1 MNVVLR
7 LTIVSMAL
15 LAVTRVADAQAPE
28 ERATRETTDTIDLLR
43 GWFQGDQAEP
53 RAAFDPA
60 SRMVAF
66 SPVIGYK
73 PESKLILGAAGNV
86 AYFRGDPHDTR
97 ISSAILSLNI
107 TTEGQTSINLRY
119 GHFARGD
126 RWKVEGDNRFQWTSQ
141 NTYGLGAGTPSSAR
155 VNAKY
160 DFFRVY
166 NSVYRAVQ
174 RGVFVGAGLHFNTQ
188 THVGPRDDMQSAWPD
203 SGYVQYSESHDLP
216 LDSQTSGGV
225 SASVMYDTRDN
236 PINADRG
243 SMANVSYR
251 PFFRG
256 FLGGDTSWQELSLDA
271 RTYVSLSTDR
281 RHKLAFW
288 FWGDLVTSG
297 VAPYFDLPAIGMD
310 TYGRSG
316 RGYGEG
322 RYRGER
328 LLYGEVE
335 YRGPVSR
342 NGLLGWVAFLNTTTL
357 TNLQEG
363 ERLFDNFA
371 PGAGAGLRLL
381 FNKHSR
387 TNICLDLGFG
397 KDGSQ
402 GVYLAVQEAF

>member
-7 LTIVSMAL
+7 LTMVSMAL
-15 LAVTRVADAQAPE
+15 LGVTRAADAQAPE
-28 ERATRETTDTIDLLR
+28 ERATKDTSDLIDVLR
-43 GWFQGDQAEP
+43 GWFRGDQAQP
-53 RAAFDPA
+53 RAAFDPG

-66 SPVIGYK
+66 APVFGYK

-97 ISSAILSLNI
+97 ISSAILSLTI
-107 TTEGQTSINLRY
+107 TTEGQTAINLRY
-119 GHFARGD
+119 GAFASGD

-141 NTYGLGAGTPSSAR
+141 NTYGLGSATPSSAR

-188 THVGPRDDMQSAWPD
+188 THVGPRDDMQAGWPA
-203 SGYVQYSESHDLP
+203 SGYIQYSESHDLP

-225 SASVMYDTRDN
+225 SASFMYDTRDN
-236 PINADRG
+236 PINPDRG
-243 SMANVSYR
+243 SMAHVSYR
-251 PFFRG
+251 PFFKG

-281 RHKLAFW
+281 GHKLAFW
-288 FWGDLVTSG
+288 FWGDLVTGG

-335 YRGPVSR
+335 YRGPLSR

-371 PGAGAGLRLL
+371 PGAGAGLRVL

-397 KDGSQ
+397 KDGSH

>member
-7 LTIVSMAL
+7 LTMVSMAL
-15 LAVTRVADAQAPE
+15 LAATRAADAQAPE
-28 ERATRETTDTIDLLR
+28 ERATSETSDVIDVLR

-53 RAAFDPA
+53 RAAFDPT

-66 SPVIGYK
+66 APVIGYK

-86 AYFRGDPHDTR
+86 AYFRGDPLDTR
-97 ISSAILSLNI
+97 ISSGILSATI
-107 TTEGQTSINLRY
+107 TTEGQTAINFRY

-126 RWKVEGDNRFQWTSQ
+126 RWKVDGDNRFQWTSQ
-141 NTYGLGAGTPSSAR
+141 NTYGLGAATQSSAR

-174 RGVFVGAGLHFNTQ
+174 RGVFVGAGLHFNTE
-188 THVGPRDDMQSAWPD
+188 TNVRPRDDMQSAWST
-203 SGYVQYSESHDLP
+203 SGYIQYSELHDLP

-225 SASVMYDTRDN
+225 SASIMYDTRDN

-251 PFFRG
+251 PFFKG
-256 FLGGDTSWQELSLDA
+256 FLGGDTNWQELSLDA

-288 FWGDLVTSG
+288 FWGDLVTTG

-328 LLYGEVE
+328 LVYGEVE
-335 YRGPVSR
+335 YRGPLSST
-342 NGLLGWVAFLNTTTL
+342 GLLGWVAFLNTTTL

-387 TNICLDLGFG
+387 TNICFDLGFG
-397 KDGSQ
+397 KDGSR